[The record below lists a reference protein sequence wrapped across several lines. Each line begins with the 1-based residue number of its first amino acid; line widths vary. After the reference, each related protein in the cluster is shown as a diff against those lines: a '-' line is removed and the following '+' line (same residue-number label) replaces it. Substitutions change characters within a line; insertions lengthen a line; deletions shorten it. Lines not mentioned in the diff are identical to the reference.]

1 MELLECKACNYFT
14 DVKCNYTRHLTSIKH
29 EKKMRVQNS
38 PTMIT
43 DELTCEYCEKVF
55 KSDESLR
62 KHINY
67 RCTKT
72 KDNAELRYTTLKLK
86 QAEKE
91 LKQEKKNK
99 EKLIEKQIELLEKH
113 VETQQQLLDQRS
125 NQTINNTTNN
135 TNNTNNTTNNT
146 VIQNNYILPYKDTDT
161 SHLTRKDYAFCVK
174 QPDGVRHL
182 IEKIHFNPM
191 KPENQNLTV
200 TNLTD
205 KYMMVYDG
213 TQWKKV
219 LKSELN
225 KIYNQKE
232 ALLEEWVEQDPA
244 LKEKFYEYI
253 KTERKD
259 VYLERIE
266 AIKLMMY
273 NQKPVAI
280 L

>member
-1 MELLECKACNYFT
+1 
-14 DVKCNYTRHLTSIKH
+14 
-29 EKKMRVQNS
+29 
-38 PTMIT
+38 MIT

-67 RCTKT
+67 RCKKT
-72 KDNAELRYTTLKLK
+72 KDNPELRYKTLKLK
-86 QAEKE
+86 QTEKE
-91 LKQEKKNK
+91 LKQEKKNN
-99 EKLIEKQIELLEKH
+99 EKLIEKQIEL
-113 VETQQQLLDQRS
+113 QQQTIELQQKLLTQRP
-125 NQTINNTTNN
+125 QTI
-135 TNNTNNTTNNT
+135 NNTNNTTNNT
-146 VIQNNYILPYKDTDT
+146 VNIQNTYILSYKDTDT
-161 SHLTRKDYAFCVK
+161 SHLTTKDYAFCIK
-174 QPDGVRHL
+174 PDGVKRL

-219 LKSELN
+219 LKSDLN

-280 L
+280 I